1 MTGYRGLQNPFL
13 QAAVAF
19 VPLCSPSGDETA
31 LPWSCDAFGSYQRGS
46 YETEDRHY
54 VQELQSCHTDVLYY
68 LKDPYYRF
76 NDMMYRWISL
86 DNWTYSRSFQTPF
99 DIRKWQKV
107 NLVFEGLD
115 TVSEILMNNITLG
128 RTDNMFI
135 RYSFDITSVIKEVNF
150 VEVRFLSAISYAAEQ
165 SRYHKAY
172 SIPPACPPPV
182 QKGEC
187 HANFIRKE
195 QCSFSWDWGPSFPTQ
210 GIWKDV
216 RIEAYNHYNLIYFSV
231 SSFFVNSAQLWSLE
245 IESIFDVVSSKPVAG
260 LVTVSIPE
268 LQTQQTFSVKLQP
281 GEGSIVLLVNINKSS
296 IVEAWWPNGH
306 GKQTGY
312 DMISTFILEPGY
324 QIEKFSKAYFR
335 TVELVQEPIPG
346 SPGLSFYFRIN
357 GRPIFFK
364 GSNWIP
370 ADSFQDR
377 VTSDTLWLLL
387 KSATDA
393 NMNALRVWGGG
404 VYEQDE
410 FYDICDE
417 LGIMIW
423 QDFMFACALYPAD
436 GNYLESVRAEVSHQV
451 RRLKSHPSII
461 LWSGNNENEAAIASN
476 WFSIPYADR
485 EVYIKDYVTLYVK
498 NIREIVLTEDKSRPF
513 VASSPTNGL
522 ESVKEGWLSQ
532 NPYDTHYGDT
542 HFYDYSSDCWKWTVY
557 PKTRFASEYGFQSW
571 PSFSTIEKVSS
582 TEDWS
587 YTSNFSLHRQH
598 HENGNDQ
605 MLQQIGLN
613 FKLPR
618 STDPI
623 KKFKDTI
630 YLTQKLA
637 QLGESVA
644 ACSTLVGPFP
654 QLGPLMKLSGDAREC
669 WPSIIHHCSKCC
681 TVTPCFRVMQAQ
693 CIKTETEFYRFSQS
707 EIIKGEG
714 HTMGALYWQ
723 LNDIW
728 QAPSWASLEYG
739 GKWKLLHYFAQNFFA
754 PLLPVA
760 YEDKGLLN
768 IYGVSDF
775 HVDHPVTLRIIVHS
789 WSSLEPVCTLAED
802 NVTVKAQSAVPIYK
816 ESISDLLE
824 RCRNCTRKSCVITF
838 CLVGEGGLQSPVNHH
853 FLSSLKDAVGLEK
866 PQLNAFISQQDDLYI
881 FVLKTTA
888 IAPFVYLDVGSIK
901 GRFSDNGFLMTE
913 KKKVVVFYPWEPT
926 SVEEL
931 EKSLTLT
938 SLVDVD

>member
-1 MTGYRGLQNPFL
+1 SLRGSWQLSNDNGSVVLRGEVPGCVHTALQRRGLIQ
-13 QAAVAF
+13 
-19 VPLCSPSGDETA
+19 
-31 LPWSCDAFGSYQRGS
+31 
-46 YETEDRHY
+46 
-54 VQELQSCHTDVLYY
+54 
-68 LKDPYYRF
+68 DPYYRF
-76 NDMMYRWISL
+76 NDVMYRWISL
-86 DNWTYSRSFQTPF
+86 DNWTYSRTFRTPL

-107 NLVFEGLD
+107 NIVFEGVD
-115 TVSEILMNNITLG
+115 TVAQILLNNITLG
-128 RTDNMFI
+128 RTDNMFN

-150 VEVRFLSAISYAAEQ
+150 IEVRFLSAVSYAAEQ
-165 SRYHKAY
+165 SRCHKAY

-216 RIEAYNHYNLIYFSV
+216 KIEAYNHYHLIYFSLT
-231 SSFFVNSAQLWSLE
+231 SFFVKSAQQWSLE
-245 IESIFDVVSSKPVAG
+245 IESVFDVVSSKPVAG
-260 LVTVSIPE
+260 LVTVDIPK
-268 LQTQQTFSVKLQP
+268 LQTQQAFSVKLLP

-296 IVEAWWPNGH
+296 TVEAWWPNGH

-312 DMISTFILEPGY
+312 NMTTTFIMEEGY

-357 GRPIFFK
+357 GRPIFMK

-377 VTSDTLWLLL
+377 VTYDTLWLLL
-387 KSATDA
+387 KSAADA

-404 VYEQDE
+404 VYERDE

-417 LGIMIW
+417 MGIMIW
-423 QDFMFACALYPAD
+423 QDFMFACALYPTD
-436 GNYLESVRAEVSHQV
+436 QNYLESVRAEVSHQV
-451 RRLKSHPSII
+451 KRLKSHPSVI

-485 EVYIKDYVTLYVK
+485 EVYIKDYVMLYVK
-498 NIREIVLTEDKSRPF
+498 NIQEIVLTEDRTRPF
-513 VASSPTNGL
+513 IASSPTNGL
-522 ESVKEGWLSQ
+522 ESVKEGWVSQ

-542 HFYDYSSDCWKWTVY
+542 HFYDYSSDCWNWTVY

-571 PSFSTIEKVSS
+571 PSFSTVEKVSS
-582 TEDWS
+582 AEDWS

-598 HENGNDQ
+598 HENGNEQ
-605 MLQQIGLN
+605 MLQQIGHH
-613 FKLPR
+613 FKLPQ

-623 KKFKDTI
+623 KKFKDMI
-630 YLTQKLA
+630 YLTQ
-637 QLGESVA
+637 
-644 ACSTLVGPFP
+644 
-654 QLGPLMKLSGDAREC
+654 
-669 WPSIIHHCSKCC
+669 
-681 TVTPCFRVMQAQ
+681 VMQAQ
-693 CIKTETEFYRFSQS
+693 CIKAETEFYRFSQS

-760 YEDKGLLN
+760 YEDNGVLY
-768 IYGVSDF
+768 IYGVSDL
-775 HVDHPVTLRIIVHS
+775 HEDHKLTLRVTVHS
-789 WSSLEPVCTLAED
+789 WSSLEPTCTLAKYG
-802 NVTVKAQSAVPIYK
+802 VTVKAQSAVPIYK
-816 ESISDLLE
+816 EFINDLLE
-824 RCRNCTRKSCVITF
+824 RCRNCTRRSCVVTF
-838 CLVGEGGLQSPVNHH
+838 CLVGEDGLQSPVNHH

-866 PQLNAFISQQDDLYI
+866 TQLKASVSQQDDIYV
-881 FVLKTTA
+881 FVLQTTA
-888 IAPFVYLDVGSIK
+888 VAPFVSLDVGSIK

-913 KKKVVVFYPWEPT
+913 KKKVVLFYPWEST
-926 SVEEL
+926 SAEEL

-938 SLVDVD
+938 SLVDVV

>member
-1 MTGYRGLQNPFL
+1 SLRGSWRLRSGDGSGSLRAEVPGCVHTALLGRGLIQ
-13 QAAVAF
+13 
-19 VPLCSPSGDETA
+19 
-31 LPWSCDAFGSYQRGS
+31 
-46 YETEDRHY
+46 
-54 VQELQSCHTDVLYY
+54 
-68 LKDPYYRF
+68 DPYYRF
-76 NDMMYRWISL
+76 NDVMYRWISL
-86 DNWTYSRSFQTPF
+86 DNWTYSRTFKTPF

-107 NLVFEGLD
+107 NLVFEGVD
-115 TVSEILMNNITLG
+115 TVAQILLNNVTLG
-128 RTDNMFI
+128 RTDNMFN
-135 RYSFDITSVIKEVNF
+135 RYSFDITSVIQEVNF

-165 SRYHKAY
+165 SRCHKAH

-187 HANFIRKE
+187 HVNFIRKE

-216 RIEAYNHYNLIYFSV
+216 RIEAYNHYHLIYFSLTP
-231 SSFFVNSAQLWSLE
+231 FFVKSAQQWCLE
-245 IESIFDVVSSKPVAG
+245 VESIFDVVSSKPVAG
-260 LVTVSIPE
+260 LVTVNIPK

-281 GEGSIVLLVNINKSS
+281 GEGSIVLLVNISKVRSS
-296 IVEAWWPNGH
+296 AVETWWPNGH

-312 DMISTFILEPGY
+312 NMTTTFVMEAGS
-324 QIEKFSKAYFR
+324 QIEKFSKVYFR

-357 GRPIFFK
+357 GRPIFIK

-377 VTSDTLWLLL
+377 VTYDTLRLLL
-387 KSATDA
+387 KSAADA

-417 LGIMIW
+417 IGIMIW
-423 QDFMFACALYPAD
+423 QDFMFACALYPTD
-436 GNYLESVRAEVSHQV
+436 QSYLESVRAEVSHQV

-476 WFSIPYADR
+476 WFSIPSADIG
-485 EVYIKDYVTLYVK
+485 VYIKDYVTLYVK
-498 NIREIVLTEDKSRPF
+498 NIREVVLNEDKSRPF

-522 ESVKEGWLSQ
+522 ESVKEGWLSRD
-532 NPYDTHYGDT
+532 PYDTHYGDT
-542 HFYDYSSDCWKWTVY
+542 HFYDYNSDCWNWTVY

-582 TEDWS
+582 PEDWS

-598 HENGNDQ
+598 HEGGNIQ
-605 MLQQIGLN
+605 MLQEIGRH
-613 FKLPR
+613 FKLPQ
-618 STDPI
+618 SPDPV
-623 KKFKDTI
+623 KQFKDMI
-630 YLTQKLA
+630 YLTQ
-637 QLGESVA
+637 
-644 ACSTLVGPFP
+644 
-654 QLGPLMKLSGDAREC
+654 
-669 WPSIIHHCSKCC
+669 
-681 TVTPCFRVMQAQ
+681 VMQAQ

-707 EIIKGEG
+707 EIINGEG

-760 YEDKGLLN
+760 YEDKGTLH
-768 IYGVSDF
+768 IYGVSDL
-775 HVDHPVTLRIIVHS
+775 HVDHKLTLRVMVHA
-789 WSSLEPVCTLAED
+789 WSSLEPVCTLATEG
-802 NVTVKAQSAVPIYK
+802 VTVKAQSAVPIYK

-838 CLVGEGGLQSPVNHH
+838 YLVGEDGLRSPTNHY

-866 PQLNAFISQQDDLYI
+866 TQLSASVSQQDDVYI
-881 FVLKTTA
+881 FVLQTTA
-888 IAPFVYLDVGSIK
+888 IAPFVSLDVGSIK

-913 KKKVVVFYPWEPT
+913 KKKMVVFYPWEPT
-926 SVEEL
+926 TVEEL
-931 EKSLTLT
+931 ESSLILT
-938 SLVDVD
+938 SLLDVV

>member
-1 MTGYRGLQNPFL
+1 MAVRRRRRGAAAPPEPPARSGRRPCRLSGRRAGAAMGRAALLPLLLVATAGRAGVSAAGGPEVHSLRGSWRLGNGNGSVVLRGEVPGCVHTALHRRGLIQ
-13 QAAVAF
+13 
-19 VPLCSPSGDETA
+19 
-31 LPWSCDAFGSYQRGS
+31 
-46 YETEDRHY
+46 
-54 VQELQSCHTDVLYY
+54 
-68 LKDPYYRF
+68 DPYYRF
-76 NDMMYRWISL
+76 NDVMYRWISL
-86 DNWTYSRSFQTPF
+86 DNWTYSRTFKTPF

-107 NLVFEGLD
+107 NLVFEGVD
-115 TVSEILMNNITLG
+115 TVAQILINNITLG
-128 RTDNMFI
+128 RTDNMFN

-150 VEVRFLSAISYAAEQ
+150 VEVRFLSAVSYAAEQ
-165 SRYHKAY
+165 SRCHKAY

-216 RIEAYNHYNLIYFSV
+216 RIEAYNHYHLIYFSLTP
-231 SSFFVNSAQLWSLE
+231 FF
-245 IESIFDVVSSKPVAG
+245 G
-260 LVTVSIPE
+260 LVTVNIPK

-296 IVEAWWPNGH
+296 AVEAWWPNGH

-312 DMISTFILEPGY
+312 NMTTTFIMEAGY

-346 SPGLSFYFRIN
+346 SPGLSFYFKIN
-357 GRPIFFK
+357 GRPIFIK

-377 VTSDTLWLLL
+377 VTYDTLWLLL
-387 KSATDA
+387 KSAADA

-410 FYDICDE
+410 FYNICDE
-417 LGIMIW
+417 IGIMIW
-423 QDFMFACALYPAD
+423 QDFMFACALYPTD
-436 GNYLESVRAEVSHQV
+436 QNYLESVRAEVSHQV

-485 EVYIKDYVTLYVK
+485 EVYIKDYVLLYVK

-513 VASSPTNGL
+513 IASSPTNGL

-542 HFYDYSSDCWKWTVY
+542 HFYDYSNDCWNWTVY

-605 MLQQIGLN
+605 MLQQIGHH
-613 FKLPR
+613 FKLPQ

-630 YLTQKLA
+630 YLTQ
-637 QLGESVA
+637 
-644 ACSTLVGPFP
+644 
-654 QLGPLMKLSGDAREC
+654 
-669 WPSIIHHCSKCC
+669 
-681 TVTPCFRVMQAQ
+681 VMQAQ

-760 YEDKGLLN
+760 YEDKGVLYV
-768 IYGVSDF
+768 YGVSDL
-775 HVDHPVTLRIIVHS
+775 HADRKLTLRVIVHA
-789 WSSLEPVCTLAED
+789 WSSLEPVCTLAKD
-802 NVTVKAQSAVPIYK
+802 GVTVKAQSAVLIYK
-816 ESISDLLE
+816 ESINNLLE

-838 CLVGEGGLQSPVNHH
+838 CLVGEGGLQSPTNHH

-866 PQLNAFISQQDDLYI
+866 THLSASVSQRDDVYI
-881 FVLKTTA
+881 FVLQTTA
-888 IAPFVYLDVGSIK
+888 IAPFVSLDVGRIK

-931 EKSLTLT
+931 EESLTLT
-938 SLVDVD
+938 SLVDVV

>member
-1 MTGYRGLQNPFL
+1 ICNYFKL
-13 QAAVAF
+13 
-19 VPLCSPSGDETA
+19 
-31 LPWSCDAFGSYQRGS
+31 
-46 YETEDRHY
+46 
-54 VQELQSCHTDVLYY
+54 
-68 LKDPYYRF
+68 F
-76 NDMMYRWISL
+76 NDVTYRWISL
-86 DNWTYSRSFQTPF
+86 DNWTYSRTFKTPF
-99 DIRKWQKV
+99 DVRKWQKV
-107 NLVFEGLD
+107 NLVFEGVD
-115 TVSEILMNNITLG
+115 TVAQILINNITLG
-128 RTDNMFI
+128 RTDNMFN
-135 RYSFDITSVIKEVNF
+135 RYVSTVFCSEGASVFSSKPFCAEHFQCIQIHIKIGP
-150 VEVRFLSAISYAAEQ
+150 R
-165 SRYHKAY
+165 
-172 SIPPACPPPV
+172 V
-182 QKGEC
+182 Q
-187 HANFIRKE
+187 KE

-216 RIEAYNHYNLIYFSV
+216 RIEAYNDYHLIYFSLT
-231 SSFFVNSAQLWSLE
+231 SFFEKSAQQWSLE
-245 IESIFDVVSSKPVAG
+245 IESIFDVVSSKPIAG
-260 LVTVSIPE
+260 LVTVNIPK
-268 LQTQQTFSVKLQP
+268 LQTRQTFSVKLQP

-296 IVEAWWPNGH
+296 TVEAWWPNGH

-312 DMISTFILEPGY
+312 NMTTTFIMEAGY
-324 QIEKFSKAYFR
+324 QIEKSSKAYFR

-357 GRPIFFK
+357 GRPIFIK

-377 VTSDTLWLLL
+377 VTYDTLWLLL
-387 KSATDA
+387 KSAADA

-417 LGIMIW
+417 IGIMIW
-423 QDFMFACALYPAD
+423 QDFMFACALYPTD
-436 GNYLESVRAEVSHQV
+436 QYYLESIRAEVSHQV

-485 EVYIKDYVTLYVK
+485 EVYIKDYVMLYVK

-513 VASSPTNGL
+513 IASSPTNGL
-522 ESVKEGWLSQ
+522 ESVKEGWVSQ

-542 HFYDYSSDCWKWTVY
+542 HFYDYSSDCWNWTVY

-571 PSFSTIEKVSS
+571 PSFSTIEKISS

-605 MLQQIGLN
+605 MLQQIGYH
-613 FKLPR
+613 FKLPQ

-623 KKFKDTI
+623 KKLKDTI
-630 YLTQKLA
+630 YLTQ
-637 QLGESVA
+637 
-644 ACSTLVGPFP
+644 
-654 QLGPLMKLSGDAREC
+654 
-669 WPSIIHHCSKCC
+669 
-681 TVTPCFRVMQAQ
+681 VMQAQ

-728 QAPSWASLEYG
+728 QAPSWASL
-739 GKWKLLHYFAQNFFA
+739 
-754 PLLPVA
+754 
-760 YEDKGLLN
+760 
-768 IYGVSDF
+768 
-775 HVDHPVTLRIIVHS
+775 
-789 WSSLEPVCTLAED
+789 
-802 NVTVKAQSAVPIYK
+802 
-816 ESISDLLE
+816 
-824 RCRNCTRKSCVITF
+824 
-838 CLVGEGGLQSPVNHH
+838 GGLQSPTNHH

-866 PQLNAFISQQDDLYI
+866 SHISASVSQQDDIYI
-881 FVLKTTA
+881 FVLHTTA
-888 IAPFVYLDVGSIK
+888 IAPFVSLDVGSIK

-913 KKKVVVFYPWEPT
+913 QKKVVVFYPWEPT
-926 SVEEL
+926 CVEEL

-938 SLVDVD
+938 SLVDVV

>member
-1 MTGYRGLQNPFL
+1 MAVRRPRRGAVAPPGPHAPSSRRPGHLSGWRAGAVVGRAAPLLLLLLAAAGWAGASAAGGPEVHSLRGSWRLGNGNGSVVLRGEVPGCVHTALHRRGLIQ
-13 QAAVAF
+13 
-19 VPLCSPSGDETA
+19 
-31 LPWSCDAFGSYQRGS
+31 
-46 YETEDRHY
+46 
-54 VQELQSCHTDVLYY
+54 
-68 LKDPYYRF
+68 DPYYRF
-76 NDMMYRWISL
+76 NDVMYRWISL
-86 DNWTYSRSFQTPF
+86 DNWTYSRTFKTPF

-107 NLVFEGLD
+107 NLVFEGVD
-115 TVSEILMNNITLG
+115 TVAQILINNITLG
-128 RTDNMFI
+128 RTDNMFN

-165 SRYHKAY
+165 SRCHKAY

-216 RIEAYNHYNLIYFSV
+216 RIEAYNHYHLIYFSLT
-231 SSFFVNSAQLWSLE
+231 SFFVKSAQQWSLE
-245 IESIFDVVSSKPVAG
+245 IESVFDVVSSKPITG
-260 LVTVSIPE
+260 LVIVNIPR

-296 IVEAWWPNGH
+296 TVEAWWPNGY

-312 DMISTFILEPGY
+312 NMTTTFIMEAGY

-357 GRPIFFK
+357 GRPIFIK

-377 VTSDTLWLLL
+377 VTYDILCLLL
-387 KSATDA
+387 KSAADA

-423 QDFMFACALYPAD
+423 QDFMFACALYPTD
-436 GNYLESVRAEVSHQV
+436 QNYLESVRAEVSHQV

-485 EVYIKDYVTLYVK
+485 EVYMKDYVMLYVK

-513 VASSPTNGL
+513 IASSPTNGL

-542 HFYDYSSDCWKWTVY
+542 HFYDYSNDCWNWTVY

-598 HENGNDQ
+598 HENGNDE
-605 MLQQIGLN
+605 MLQQIGHH
-613 FKLPR
+613 FKLPQ

-623 KKFKDTI
+623 KKFKDMI
-630 YLTQKLA
+630 YLTQEMSGHTEGFCIEALKSPVSFGTSLSLVYWREA
-637 QLGESVA
+637 SIFIIEGLEYFLGNFPETG
-644 ACSTLVGPFP
+644 STGRKSGCMCYLGPCP
-654 QLGPLMKLSGDAREC
+654 QLGPLMKLAGDAGMC
-669 WPSIIHHCSKCC
+669 WPSL
-681 TVTPCFRVMQAQ
+681 VMQAQ

-707 EIIKGEG
+707 EIINGEG

-760 YEDKGLLN
+760 YEDKGVLY
-768 IYGVSDF
+768 IYSVSDL
-775 HVDHPVTLRIIVHS
+775 HVDHKLTLRHSLGRKWQPPPLKEPGENKKPCRSRTTTDPDCLKWTSSHCACLEFFGASMHPCQRWCDCESTKCCPYLQGVH
-789 WSSLEPVCTLAED
+789 
-802 NVTVKAQSAVPIYK
+802 K
-816 ESISDLLE
+816 
-824 RCRNCTRKSCVITF
+824 
-838 CLVGEGGLQSPVNHH
+838 
-853 FLSSLKDAVGLEK
+853 
-866 PQLNAFISQQDDLYI
+866 
-881 FVLKTTA
+881 
-888 IAPFVYLDVGSIK
+888 
-901 GRFSDNGFLMTE
+901 
-913 KKKVVVFYPWEPT
+913 
-926 SVEEL
+926 
-931 EKSLTLT
+931 
-938 SLVDVD
+938 

>member
-1 MTGYRGLQNPFL
+1 MRLRRGRAAARSSRPPRRAG
-13 QAAVAF
+13 AAVGRAAMLLLVAAAGRAGVSAAGGPEVHSLRGSWRLGNGNGSVVLRGE
-19 VPLCSPSGDETA
+19 VPGCVHTA
-31 LPWSCDAFGSYQRGS
+31 LHRQGL
-46 YETEDRHY
+46 
-54 VQELQSCHTDVLYY
+54 VQ
-68 LKDPYYRF
+68 DPYYRF
-76 NDMMYRWISL
+76 NDVMYRWVSL
-86 DNWTYSRSFQTPF
+86 DNWTYSRTFKTPF
-99 DIRKWQKV
+99 GVRKWQKV
-107 NLVFEGLD
+107 NLVFEGVD
-115 TVSEILMNNITLG
+115 TVAQILINNITLG
-128 RTDNMFI
+128 RTDNMFN
-135 RYSFDITSVIKEVNF
+135 RYSFDITSMIKEVNF
-150 VEVRFLSAISYAAEQ
+150 VEVRFLSAVSYAAEQ
-165 SRYHKAY
+165 SRCHKAY

-216 RIEAYNHYNLIYFSV
+216 RIEAYNHYHLIYFSLT
-231 SSFFVNSAQLWSLE
+231 SFFEKSAQQWSLE
-245 IESIFDVVSSKPVAG
+245 IESIFDVVSSKPIAG
-260 LVTVSIPE
+260 IVTVNIPK
-268 LQTQQTFSVKLQP
+268 LQTQQTFSVNLRP

-296 IVEAWWPNGH
+296 TVEAWWPNGH

-312 DMISTFILEPGY
+312 NMTTTFIMEGGY

-357 GRPIFFK
+357 GRPIFLK

-387 KSATDA
+387 KSVADA

-417 LGIMIW
+417 IGIMIW
-423 QDFMFACALYPAD
+423 QDFMFACALYPTD
-436 GNYLESVRAEVSHQV
+436 QNYLESVRAEVSHQV

-461 LWSGNNENEAAIASN
+461 LWSGNNENEAAIANN

-485 EVYIKDYVTLYVK
+485 EVYIKDYVMLYVK
-498 NIREIVLTEDKSRPF
+498 NIQEIVLTEDKSRPF
-513 VASSPTNGL
+513 IASSPTNGL

-542 HFYDYSSDCWKWTVY
+542 HFYDYSSDCWNWTVY

-598 HENGNDQ
+598 HENGNNQ
-605 MLQQIGLN
+605 MLQQIAYH
-613 FKLPR
+613 FKLPQ

-623 KKFKDTI
+623 KKFKDMI
-630 YLTQKLA
+630 YLTQ
-637 QLGESVA
+637 
-644 ACSTLVGPFP
+644 
-654 QLGPLMKLSGDAREC
+654 
-669 WPSIIHHCSKCC
+669 
-681 TVTPCFRVMQAQ
+681 VMQAQ
-693 CIKTETEFYRFSQS
+693 CIKTETEFYRCSQS

-760 YEDKGLLN
+760 YEDKGVLY
-768 IYGVSDF
+768 IYGVSDL
-775 HVDHPVTLRIIVHS
+775 HVDHKLTLKVVVYT
-789 WSSLEPVCTLAED
+789 WSSLESACTLVKD
-802 NVTVKAQSAVPIYK
+802 DVTVKAQSAVPIYK
-816 ESISDLLE
+816 KPVNDFLE
-824 RCRNCTRKSCVITF
+824 RCGNCTRKSCVITF
-838 CLVGEGGLQSPVNHH
+838 CLVGEGGLQSPTNHH

-866 PQLNAFISQQDDLYI
+866 TQLTASVSQRDDVYV
-881 FVLKTTA
+881 FVLQTTA
-888 IAPFVYLDVGSIK
+888 IAPFVSLDVGSIK

-938 SLVDVD
+938 SLVDVV

>member
-1 MTGYRGLQNPFL
+1 MGGAAIFSLLLLAVAAAWGGPEVRSLRGSWRLGNGNGSLRLPAEVPGCAHTALHRRGL
-13 QAAVAF
+13 
-19 VPLCSPSGDETA
+19 
-31 LPWSCDAFGSYQRGS
+31 
-46 YETEDRHY
+46 
-54 VQELQSCHTDVLYY
+54 VQ
-68 LKDPYYRF
+68 DPYYRF
-76 NDMMYRWISL
+76 NDVMYRWISL
-86 DNWTYSRSFQTPF
+86 DNWTYSRTFKTPF
-99 DIRKWQKV
+99 DTRKWQRI
-107 NLVFEGLD
+107 NLVFEGVD
-115 TVSEILMNNITLG
+115 TVAHILINNVTLG
-128 RTDNMFI
+128 TTDNMFN

-165 SRYHKAY
+165 SRCHTAY

-195 QCSFSWDWGPSFPTQ
+195 QCSFGWDWGPSFPTQ

-216 RIEAYNHYNLIYFSV
+216 RIEAYNYYHLIYFSLTP
-231 SSFFVNSAQLWSLE
+231 FFVKSTQQWSLE
-245 IESIFDVVSSKPVAG
+245 IESIFDVVSSKPIAG
-260 LVTVSIPE
+260 LVTVNIPK
-268 LQTQQTFSVKLQP
+268 LQTQQTYNVKLQP

-296 IVEAWWPNGH
+296 TVEAWWPNGH

-312 DMISTFILEPGY
+312 NVTTTFIMEAGY
-324 QIEKFSKAYFR
+324 KIEKFSKAYFR

-357 GRPIFFK
+357 GRPIFIK

-377 VTSDTLWLLL
+377 VTYDKLWLLL
-387 KSATDA
+387 KSAADA

-404 VYEQDE
+404 VYEQDD

-423 QDFMFACALYPAD
+423 QDFMFACALYPTD
-436 GNYLESVRAEVSHQV
+436 QNYLESVRAEVSHQV

-461 LWSGNNENEAAIASN
+461 LWSGNNENEAAIASD
-476 WFSIPYADR
+476 WFSIPHADR
-485 EVYIKDYVTLYVK
+485 EVYVKDYVLLYVK
-498 NIREIVLTEDKSRPF
+498 NIREIVLAEDKSRPF
-513 VASSPTNGL
+513 VASSPTNGV
-522 ESVKEGWLSQ
+522 ESVKEGWISQ

-542 HFYDYSSDCWKWTVY
+542 HFYDYSSDCWNWTVY

-571 PSFSTIEKVSS
+571 PSFSTLEKVSS

-598 HENGNDQ
+598 HENGNDE
-605 MLQQIGLN
+605 MLQQIGYH
-613 FKLPR
+613 FKLPQT
-618 STDPI
+618 TDPI

-630 YLTQKLA
+630 YLTQ
-637 QLGESVA
+637 
-644 ACSTLVGPFP
+644 
-654 QLGPLMKLSGDAREC
+654 
-669 WPSIIHHCSKCC
+669 
-681 TVTPCFRVMQAQ
+681 VMQAQ
-693 CIKTETEFYRFSQS
+693 CTKTETEFYRSSQS
-707 EIIKGEG
+707 EIINGEG

-739 GKWKLLHYFAQNFFA
+739 GKWKLLHYFAQHFFA

-760 YEDKGLLN
+760 YEDKGVLC
-768 IYGVSDF
+768 IYGVSDL
-775 HVDHPVTLRIIVHS
+775 HTDHELTLKVTVHS
-789 WSSLEPVCTLAED
+789 WSSLEPVCTLAKD
-802 NVTVKAQSAVPIYK
+802 GVTVRAQSAVPIYK
-816 ESISDLLE
+816 ESINDLLE
-824 RCRNCTRKSCVITF
+824 RCRNCTRKSCVVTF
-838 CLVGEGGLQSPVNHH
+838 YLVGEGGLRSPTNHH

-866 PQLNAFISQQDDLYI
+866 AQLSAAVSQKDDVYVFDLQ
-881 FVLKTTA
+881 TTA
-888 IAPFVYLDVGSIK
+888 VAPFVTLDVGSIK
-901 GRFSDNGFLMTE
+901 GRFSDNGFLMIE

-926 SVEEL
+926 SADEL

-938 SLVDVD
+938 SLMDVA

>member
-1 MTGYRGLQNPFL
+1 MGSAALLLAVLLLPLAMAAGGPEVRSLRGSWRLRSGNGSVSLRAEVPGCVHTALLRRGLIQ
-13 QAAVAF
+13 
-19 VPLCSPSGDETA
+19 
-31 LPWSCDAFGSYQRGS
+31 
-46 YETEDRHY
+46 
-54 VQELQSCHTDVLYY
+54 
-68 LKDPYYRF
+68 DPYYRF
-76 NDMMYRWISL
+76 NDVMYRWISL
-86 DNWTYSRSFQTPF
+86 DNWTYSRTFKTPF
-99 DIRKWQKV
+99 DVRKWQKV
-107 NLVFEGLD
+107 NLVFEGVD
-115 TVSEILMNNITLG
+115 TVAQILLNNVTLG
-128 RTDNMFI
+128 TTDNMFN
-135 RYSFDITSVIKEVNF
+135 RYSFDITSVIQEVNF
-150 VEVRFLSAISYAAEQ
+150 VEVRFLSAILYAAEQ
-165 SRYHKAY
+165 SRCHKAH

-187 HANFIRKE
+187 HVNFIRKE

-216 RIEAYNHYNLIYFSV
+216 RIEAYNYYHLIYFSV
-231 SSFFVNSAQLWSLE
+231 TPFFVKSAQQWCLE
-245 IESIFDVVSSKPVAG
+245 VESIFDVVSFKPIAG
-260 LVTVSIPE
+260 LVTVNIPK

-281 GEGSIVLLVNINKSS
+281 GEGSIVLPVNINKSAA
-296 IVEAWWPNGH
+296 VEAWWPNGH

-312 DMISTFILEPGY
+312 NMTTTFMMEAGC
-324 QIEKFSKAYFR
+324 QIEKFSKVYFR

-357 GRPIFFK
+357 GRPIFIK

-377 VTSDTLWLLL
+377 VTYDTLRLLL
-387 KSATDA
+387 KSAADA

-417 LGIMIW
+417 IGIMIW
-423 QDFMFACALYPAD
+423 QDFMFACALYPTNQ
-436 GNYLESVRAEVSHQV
+436 NYLESVRAEVSHQV

-476 WFSIPYADR
+476 WFSIPYPDIG
-485 EVYIKDYVTLYVK
+485 VYIKDYVTLYVN
-498 NIREIVLTEDKSRPF
+498 NIREIVLSEDKSRPF

-522 ESVKEGWLSQ
+522 ESVKEGWLSRD
-532 NPYDTHYGDT
+532 PYDTHYGDT
-542 HFYDYSSDCWKWTVY
+542 HFYDYNSDCWNWTVY

-582 TEDWS
+582 PEDWS

-598 HENGNDQ
+598 HDGGNIQ
-605 MLQQIGLN
+605 MLQEIRRH
-613 FKLPR
+613 FKLPQ
-618 STDPI
+618 SPDPV
-623 KKFKDTI
+623 KQLKDII
-630 YLTQKLA
+630 YLTQ
-637 QLGESVA
+637 
-644 ACSTLVGPFP
+644 
-654 QLGPLMKLSGDAREC
+654 
-669 WPSIIHHCSKCC
+669 
-681 TVTPCFRVMQAQ
+681 VMQAQ
-693 CIKTETEFYRFSQS
+693 CVKTETEFYRFSQS
-707 EIIKGEG
+707 EIINGEG

-760 YEDKGLLN
+760 YEDKGMLH
-768 IYGVSDF
+768 IYGVSDL
-775 HVDHPVTLRIIVHS
+775 HEDHKLTLRVVVHA
-789 WSSLEPVCTLAED
+789 WSSLEPVCTLAKEG
-802 NVTVKAQSAVPIYK
+802 VAVKAQSAVPIYK

-824 RCRNCTRKSCVITF
+824 RCRNCTRKSCIITF
-838 CLVGEGGLQSPVNHH
+838 CLVGEDGLRSPTNHY

-866 PQLNAFISQQDDLYI
+866 TQLSASISQQDDIYI
-881 FVLKTTA
+881 FVLQTTA
-888 IAPFVYLDVGSIK
+888 IAPFVTLDVGSIK

-913 KKKVVVFYPWEPT
+913 KKKMVVFYPWEPT

-931 EKSLTLT
+931 ESSLILT
-938 SLVDVD
+938 SLLDVV

>member
-1 MTGYRGLQNPFL
+1 MAVRRRRRGAAAPPEPPAHSGRRPCRLSGRRAGAAMGRAALLLLLLVATAARAGVSAAGGPEVHSLRGTWRLGNGNGSVVLRGEVPGCVHTALHRRGLIQ
-13 QAAVAF
+13 
-19 VPLCSPSGDETA
+19 
-31 LPWSCDAFGSYQRGS
+31 
-46 YETEDRHY
+46 
-54 VQELQSCHTDVLYY
+54 
-68 LKDPYYRF
+68 DPYYRF
-76 NDMMYRWISL
+76 NDVMYRWISL
-86 DNWTYSRSFQTPF
+86 DNWTYSRTFKTPF

-107 NLVFEGLD
+107 NLVFEGVD
-115 TVSEILMNNITLG
+115 TVAQILINNITLG
-128 RTDNMFI
+128 RTDNMFN

-150 VEVRFLSAISYAAEQ
+150 VEVRFLSAVSYAAEQ
-165 SRYHKAY
+165 SRCHKAY

-216 RIEAYNHYNLIYFSV
+216 RIEAYNHYHLIYFSLT
-231 SSFFVNSAQLWSLE
+231 SFFVKSAQQWSLE
-245 IESIFDVVSSKPVAG
+245 IESIFDVVSSKPIAG
-260 LVTVSIPE
+260 LVTVNIPK
-268 LQTQQTFSVKLQP
+268 LQMQQTFSVKLQP

-296 IVEAWWPNGH
+296 AVEAWWPNGH

-312 DMISTFILEPGY
+312 NMTTTFIMEAGY

-346 SPGLSFYFRIN
+346 SPGLSFYFKIN
-357 GRPIFFK
+357 GRPIFLK

-377 VTSDTLWLLL
+377 VTYDTLWLLL
-387 KSATDA
+387 KSAADA

-410 FYDICDE
+410 FYNICDE
-417 LGIMIW
+417 IGIM
-423 QDFMFACALYPAD
+423 
-436 GNYLESVRAEVSHQV
+436 V

-485 EVYIKDYVTLYVK
+485 EVYIKDYVLLYVK

-513 VASSPTNGL
+513 IASSPTNGL

-542 HFYDYSSDCWKWTVY
+542 HFYDYSNDCWNWTVY

-605 MLQQIGLN
+605 MLQQIGHH
-613 FKLPR
+613 FKLPQ

-630 YLTQKLA
+630 YLTQ
-637 QLGESVA
+637 
-644 ACSTLVGPFP
+644 
-654 QLGPLMKLSGDAREC
+654 
-669 WPSIIHHCSKCC
+669 
-681 TVTPCFRVMQAQ
+681 VMQAQ

-728 QAPSWASLEYG
+728 QAPSWASLEHG

-760 YEDKGLLN
+760 YEDKGVLY
-768 IYGVSDF
+768 IYGVSDL
-775 HVDHPVTLRIIVHS
+775 HADRKLTLRVVVHA
-789 WSSLEPVCTLAED
+789 WSSLEPVCTLAKD
-802 NVTVKAQSAVPIYK
+802 GVTVKAQSAVLIYK
-816 ESISDLLE
+816 ESINNLLE

-838 CLVGEGGLQSPVNHH
+838 CLVGEGGLQSPMNHH

-866 PQLNAFISQQDDLYI
+866 THLSASVSQRDDVYI
-881 FVLKTTA
+881 FVLQTTA
-888 IAPFVYLDVGSIK
+888 IAPFVSLDVGRIK

-931 EKSLTLT
+931 EESLTLT
-938 SLVDVD
+938 SLVDVV

>member
-1 MTGYRGLQNPFL
+1 ICNYFKL
-13 QAAVAF
+13 
-19 VPLCSPSGDETA
+19 
-31 LPWSCDAFGSYQRGS
+31 
-46 YETEDRHY
+46 
-54 VQELQSCHTDVLYY
+54 
-68 LKDPYYRF
+68 F
-76 NDMMYRWISL
+76 NDVTYRWISL
-86 DNWTYSRSFQTPF
+86 DNWTYSRTFKTPF
-99 DIRKWQKV
+99 DVRKWQKV
-107 NLVFEGLD
+107 NLVFEGVD
-115 TVSEILMNNITLG
+115 TVAQILINNITLG
-128 RTDNMFI
+128 RTDNMFN
-135 RYSFDITSVIKEVNF
+135 RYVSTVFCSEGASVFSSKPFCAEHFQCIQIHIKIGP
-150 VEVRFLSAISYAAEQ
+150 R
-165 SRYHKAY
+165 
-172 SIPPACPPPV
+172 V
-182 QKGEC
+182 Q
-187 HANFIRKE
+187 KE

-216 RIEAYNHYNLIYFSV
+216 RIEAYNDYHLIYFSLT
-231 SSFFVNSAQLWSLE
+231 SFFEKSAQQWSLE
-245 IESIFDVVSSKPVAG
+245 IESIFDVVSSKPIAG
-260 LVTVSIPE
+260 LVTVNIPK
-268 LQTQQTFSVKLQP
+268 LQTRQTFSVKLQP

-296 IVEAWWPNGH
+296 TVEAWWPNGH

-312 DMISTFILEPGY
+312 NMTTTFIMEAGY
-324 QIEKFSKAYFR
+324 QIEKSSKAYFR

-357 GRPIFFK
+357 GRPIFIK

-377 VTSDTLWLLL
+377 VTYDTLWLLL
-387 KSATDA
+387 KSAADA

-417 LGIMIW
+417 IGIMIW
-423 QDFMFACALYPAD
+423 QDFMFACALYPTD
-436 GNYLESVRAEVSHQV
+436 QYYLESIRAEVSHQV

-485 EVYIKDYVTLYVK
+485 EVYIKDYVMLYVK

-513 VASSPTNGL
+513 IASSPTNGL
-522 ESVKEGWLSQ
+522 ESVKEGWVSQ

-542 HFYDYSSDCWKWTVY
+542 HFYDYSSDCWNWTVY

-571 PSFSTIEKVSS
+571 PSFSTIEKISS

-605 MLQQIGLN
+605 MLQQIGYH
-613 FKLPR
+613 FKLPQ

-623 KKFKDTI
+623 KKLKDTI
-630 YLTQKLA
+630 YLTQ
-637 QLGESVA
+637 
-644 ACSTLVGPFP
+644 
-654 QLGPLMKLSGDAREC
+654 
-669 WPSIIHHCSKCC
+669 
-681 TVTPCFRVMQAQ
+681 VMQAQ

-760 YEDKGLLN
+760 YEDKGVLY
-768 IYGVSDF
+768 IYGVSDL
-775 HVDHPVTLRIIVHS
+775 HADHKLTLRVVVHS
-789 WSSLEPVCTLAED
+789 WSSLEPVCTLAKEG
-802 NVTVKAQSAVPIYK
+802 VTVKAQSAVPIYK
-816 ESISDLLE
+816 ESIDDLLE

-838 CLVGEGGLQSPVNHH
+838 CLVGEGGLQSPTNHH

-866 PQLNAFISQQDDLYI
+866 SHISASVSQQDDIYI
-881 FVLKTTA
+881 FVLHTTA
-888 IAPFVYLDVGSIK
+888 IAPFVSLDVGSIK

-913 KKKVVVFYPWEPT
+913 QKKVVVFYPWEPT
-926 SVEEL
+926 CVEEL

-938 SLVDVD
+938 SLVDVV

>member
-1 MTGYRGLQNPFL
+1 GNGSVSLRAEVPGCVHTALLCRGLIQ
-13 QAAVAF
+13 
-19 VPLCSPSGDETA
+19 
-31 LPWSCDAFGSYQRGS
+31 
-46 YETEDRHY
+46 
-54 VQELQSCHTDVLYY
+54 
-68 LKDPYYRF
+68 DPYYRF
-76 NDMMYRWISL
+76 NDVMYRWISL
-86 DNWTYSRSFQTPF
+86 DNWTYSRTFKTPF
-99 DIRKWQKV
+99 DVRKWQKV
-107 NLVFEGLD
+107 NLVFEGVD
-115 TVSEILMNNITLG
+115 TVAQILLNNVTVG
-128 RTDNMFI
+128 RTDNMFN
-135 RYSFDITSVIKEVNF
+135 RYSFDITSVIQEVNF
-150 VEVRFLSAISYAAEQ
+150 VEVRFLSAVSYAAEQ
-165 SRYHKAY
+165 SRCHKAH

-187 HANFIRKE
+187 HVNFIRKE

-216 RIEAYNHYNLIYFSV
+216 RIEAYNHYHLIYFSLTP
-231 SSFFVNSAQLWSLE
+231 FFVKSAQQWCLE
-245 IESIFDVVSSKPVAG
+245 VESIFDVVSSKPVAG
-260 LVTVSIPE
+260 LVTVNIPK
-268 LQTQQTFSVKLQP
+268 LKTQQTFSVRLQP
-281 GEGSIVLLVNINKSS
+281 GEGSIVLHVNINKVRSS
-296 IVEAWWPNGH
+296 AVEAWWPNGH

-312 DMISTFILEPGY
+312 NMTTTFMMEEGC
-324 QIEKFSKAYFR
+324 QIEKFSKVYFR

-346 SPGLSFYFRIN
+346 SPGLSFYFRLN
-357 GRPIFFK
+357 GRPIFIK

-377 VTSDTLWLLL
+377 VTSDTLRLLL
-387 KSATDA
+387 KSAADA

-417 LGIMIW
+417 IGIMIW
-423 QDFMFACALYPAD
+423 QDFMFACALYPTD
-436 GNYLESVRAEVSHQV
+436 QNYLESVRAEVSHQV

-461 LWSGNNENEAAIASN
+461 LWSGNNENEAALASN
-476 WFSIPYADR
+476 WFSIPYADIG
-485 EVYIKDYVTLYVK
+485 VYIKDYVTLYVK

-522 ESVKEGWLSQ
+522 ESVKQGWLSQ

-542 HFYDYSSDCWKWTVY
+542 HFYDYKSDCWNWTVY

-582 TEDWS
+582 PEDWS

-598 HENGNDQ
+598 HEGGNIQ
-605 MLQQIGLN
+605 MLQEIGRH
-613 FKLPR
+613 FKLPQ
-618 STDPI
+618 SPDPV
-623 KKFKDTI
+623 KQFKDMI
-630 YLTQKLA
+630 YLTQ
-637 QLGESVA
+637 
-644 ACSTLVGPFP
+644 
-654 QLGPLMKLSGDAREC
+654 
-669 WPSIIHHCSKCC
+669 
-681 TVTPCFRVMQAQ
+681 VMQAQ

-707 EIIKGEG
+707 EIINGEG

-760 YEDKGLLN
+760 FEDKGVLH
-768 IYGVSDF
+768 IYGVSDL
-775 HVDHPVTLRIIVHS
+775 HVDHRLTLRVIVHT
-789 WSSLEPVCTLAED
+789 WSSLEPVCTLATEG
-802 NVTVKAQSAVPIYK
+802 VTVKAQSAVPIYK

-824 RCRNCTRKSCVITF
+824 RCRSCTRKSCVITF
-838 CLVGEGGLQSPVNHH
+838 CLVGEDGLQSPTNHY

-866 PQLNAFISQQDDLYI
+866 AHLSASVSQQDDIYV
-881 FVLKTTA
+881 FVLQTTA
-888 IAPFVYLDVGSIK
+888 IAPFVSLDVGSIK

-913 KKKVVVFYPWEPT
+913 KKKMVVFYPWEPT

-931 EKSLTLT
+931 ESSLILT
-938 SLVDVD
+938 SLLDVV

>member
-1 MTGYRGLQNPFL
+1 SLRGSWRLGNGNGSVVLRGEVPGCVHTALHRRGLIQ
-13 QAAVAF
+13 
-19 VPLCSPSGDETA
+19 
-31 LPWSCDAFGSYQRGS
+31 
-46 YETEDRHY
+46 
-54 VQELQSCHTDVLYY
+54 
-68 LKDPYYRF
+68 DPYYRF

-86 DNWTYSRSFQTPF
+86 DNWTYSRTFKTPF
-99 DIRKWQKV
+99 DVRKWQKV
-107 NLVFEGLD
+107 NLVFEGVD
-115 TVSEILMNNITLG
+115 TVAQILINNITLG
-128 RTDNMFI
+128 RTDNMFN

-165 SRYHKAY
+165 SRCHKAY
-172 SIPPACPPPV
+172 SIPPVCPPPV

-216 RIEAYNHYNLIYFSV
+216 RMEAYNHYHLIHFSLT
-231 SSFFVNSAQLWSLE
+231 SFFVKSAWQWSLE
-245 IESIFDVVSSKPVAG
+245 IESIFDVVSSKPIAG
-260 LVTVSIPE
+260 LVTVSIPK

-296 IVEAWWPNGH
+296 TVEAWWPNGH

-312 DMISTFILEPGY
+312 NMTTTFIMEAGY

-335 TVELVQEPIPG
+335 TVELVQESIPG

-357 GRPIFFK
+357 GRPIFIK

-377 VTSDTLWLLL
+377 VTYDILWLLL
-387 KSATDA
+387 KSAADA

-423 QDFMFACALYPAD
+423 QDFMFACALYPTD
-436 GNYLESVRAEVSHQV
+436 QNYLESVRAEVSHQV

-485 EVYIKDYVTLYVK
+485 EVYIKDYVMLYVK

-513 VASSPTNGL
+513 IASSPTNGL

-542 HFYDYSSDCWKWTVY
+542 HFYDYSNDCWNWTVY

-605 MLQQIGLN
+605 MLQQIGHH
-613 FKLPR
+613 FKLPQ

-623 KKFKDTI
+623 KKFKDMI
-630 YLTQKLA
+630 YLTQ
-637 QLGESVA
+637 
-644 ACSTLVGPFP
+644 
-654 QLGPLMKLSGDAREC
+654 
-669 WPSIIHHCSKCC
+669 
-681 TVTPCFRVMQAQ
+681 VMQAQ

-760 YEDKGLLN
+760 YEDKGVLY
-768 IYGVSDF
+768 IYGVSDL
-775 HVDHPVTLRIIVHS
+775 HVDHKLTLRVVVHA
-789 WSSLEPVCTLAED
+789 WSSLEPVCTLAKD
-802 NVTVKAQSAVPIYK
+802 SVTVKAQSAVPIYK
-816 ESISDLLE
+816 ESINDLLE

-838 CLVGEGGLQSPVNHH
+838 CLVGEGGLQSPMNHH

-866 PQLNAFISQQDDLYI
+866 TQLSASVSQQDDIYV
-881 FVLKTTA
+881 FVLQTTA
-888 IAPFVYLDVGSIK
+888 IAPFVSLDVGNIK

-931 EKSLTLT
+931 EKALTLT
-938 SLVDVD
+938 SLVDVV

>member
-1 MTGYRGLQNPFL
+1 MGRAALLLLLLVATAGRAGVSAAGGPEVHSLRGSWRLRNGNGSVVLRGEVPGCVHTALHRRGLIQ
-13 QAAVAF
+13 
-19 VPLCSPSGDETA
+19 
-31 LPWSCDAFGSYQRGS
+31 
-46 YETEDRHY
+46 
-54 VQELQSCHTDVLYY
+54 
-68 LKDPYYRF
+68 DPYYRF
-76 NDMMYRWISL
+76 NDVMYRWISL
-86 DNWTYSRSFQTPF
+86 DNWTYSRTFKTPF
-99 DIRKWQKV
+99 DIKKWQKV
-107 NLVFEGLD
+107 NLVFEGVD
-115 TVSEILMNNITLG
+115 TVAQILINNITLG
-128 RTDNMFI
+128 RTDNMFN
-135 RYSFDITSVIKEVNF
+135 RY
-150 VEVRFLSAISYAAEQ
+150 
-165 SRYHKAY
+165 
-172 SIPPACPPPV
+172 
-182 QKGEC
+182 
-187 HANFIRKE
+187 E

-216 RIEAYNHYNLIYFSV
+216 RIEAYNHYHLIYFSLT
-231 SSFFVNSAQLWSLE
+231 SFFVKSAQQWSLE
-245 IESIFDVVSSKPVAG
+245 IESIFDVVSSKPIAG
-260 LVTVSIPE
+260 LVTVNIPK
-268 LQTQQTFSVKLQP
+268 LQTQQTFGVKLQP

-296 IVEAWWPNGH
+296 AVEAWWPNGH

-312 DMISTFILEPGY
+312 NMTTTFIMEAGY
-324 QIEKFSKAYFR
+324 QIEKYSKAYFR

-346 SPGLSFYFRIN
+346 SPGLSFYFKIN
-357 GRPIFFK
+357 GRPIFIK

-377 VTSDTLWLLL
+377 VTYDTLWLLL
-387 KSATDA
+387 KSAADA

-410 FYDICDE
+410 FYNICDE
-417 LGIMIW
+417 IGIMIW
-423 QDFMFACALYPAD
+423 QDFMFACALYPTD
-436 GNYLESVRAEVSHQV
+436 QNYLESVRAEVSHQV

-485 EVYIKDYVTLYVK
+485 EVYIKDYVLLYVK
-498 NIREIVLTEDKSRPF
+498 NIREIVLAEDKSRPF
-513 VASSPTNGL
+513 IASSPTNGL
-522 ESVKEGWLSQ
+522 ESVKEGWVSQ

-542 HFYDYSSDCWKWTVY
+542 HFYDYNNDCWNWTVY

-605 MLQQIGLN
+605 MLQQIGHH
-613 FKLPR
+613 FKLPQ

-630 YLTQKLA
+630 YLTQ
-637 QLGESVA
+637 
-644 ACSTLVGPFP
+644 
-654 QLGPLMKLSGDAREC
+654 
-669 WPSIIHHCSKCC
+669 
-681 TVTPCFRVMQAQ
+681 VMQAQ

-760 YEDKGLLN
+760 YEDKGVLY
-768 IYGVSDF
+768 IYGVSDL
-775 HVDHPVTLRIIVHS
+775 HADRKLTLRVIVHA
-789 WSSLEPVCTLAED
+789 WSSLEPVCTLAKD
-802 NVTVKAQSAVPIYK
+802 GVTVKAQSAVLIYM
-816 ESISDLLE
+816 ESINNLLE

-838 CLVGEGGLQSPVNHH
+838 CLVGEGGLQSPTNHH

-866 PQLNAFISQQDDLYI
+866 THLSASVSQRDDVYV
-881 FVLKTTA
+881 FVLQTTA
-888 IAPFVYLDVGSIK
+888 IAPFVSLDVGHIK

-926 SVEEL
+926 SVEDL
-931 EKSLTLT
+931 EESLTLT
-938 SLVDVD
+938 SLVDVV

>member
-1 MTGYRGLQNPFL
+1 SLRGIWGLSNGNGSVVLRGEVPGCVHTALYRRGLIQ
-13 QAAVAF
+13 
-19 VPLCSPSGDETA
+19 
-31 LPWSCDAFGSYQRGS
+31 
-46 YETEDRHY
+46 
-54 VQELQSCHTDVLYY
+54 
-68 LKDPYYRF
+68 DPYYRF
-76 NDMMYRWISL
+76 NDVRYRWISL
-86 DNWTYSRSFQTPF
+86 DNWTYSRTFRTPF

-107 NLVFEGLD
+107 NLVFEGVD
-115 TVSEILMNNITLG
+115 TVAQILINNITLG
-128 RTDNMFI
+128 RTDNMFN
-135 RYSFDITSVIKEVNF
+135 RYSFDISSVLQEVNVVAVHF
-150 VEVRFLSAISYAAEQ
+150 SSAVSYAAEQ
-165 SRYHKAY
+165 SRCHSAY

-216 RIEAYNHYNLIYFSV
+216 RLEAYNHYNLLYFSWTP
-231 SSFFVNSAQLWSLE
+231 FFVKTAQQWSLE
-245 IESIFDVVSSKPVAG
+245 VESVFDVVTSKPIAG
-260 LVTVSIPE
+260 RATVSIPK

-296 IVEAWWPNGH
+296 TVEAWWPNGH

-312 DMISTFILEPGY
+312 NMTTTFVMEEGS
-324 QIEKFSKAYFR
+324 QIEKFSKVYFR

-357 GRPIFFK
+357 GQPIFFK

-377 VTSDTLWLLL
+377 VTYDTLWQLL
-387 KSATDA
+387 KSAADV

-417 LGIMIW
+417 MGIMIW

-436 GNYLESVRAEVSHQV
+436 QNYLESVRGEVSHQV

-476 WFSIPYADR
+476 WFSIPSADR
-485 EVYIKDYVTLYVK
+485 EIYIKDYVLLYVK
-498 NIREIVLTEDKSRPF
+498 NIREIVLAEDKSRPF
-513 VASSPTNGL
+513 ITSSPTNGL
-522 ESVKEGWLSQ
+522 ESAKEGWVSQ
-532 NPYDTHYGDT
+532 DPNDAHYGDT
-542 HFYDYSSDCWKWTVY
+542 HFYDYSSDCWNWTLY
-557 PKTRFASEYGFQSW
+557 PRTRFASEYGFQSW
-571 PSFSTIEKVSS
+571 PSFSTIQKVST

-605 MLQQIGLN
+605 MLQQIGYH
-613 FKLPR
+613 FRLPQ
-618 STDPI
+618 SADPI

-630 YLTQKLA
+630 YLTQ
-637 QLGESVA
+637 
-644 ACSTLVGPFP
+644 
-654 QLGPLMKLSGDAREC
+654 
-669 WPSIIHHCSKCC
+669 
-681 TVTPCFRVMQAQ
+681 VMQAQ
-693 CIKTETEFYRFSQS
+693 CVKTETEFYRVSQS
-707 EIIKGEG
+707 EIIRGEG

-754 PLLPVA
+754 PVLPVA
-760 YEDKGLLN
+760 YEDKGLLH
-768 IYGVSDF
+768 IYGVSDL
-775 HVDHPVTLRIIVHS
+775 HRDHQLTLRVVVHT
-789 WSSLEPVCTLAED
+789 WSSLESVCTLAKD
-802 NVTVKAQSAVPIYK
+802 RVTVQAQSAVPIYK
-816 ESISDLLE
+816 ESISDLLD
-824 RCRNCTRKSCVITF
+824 RCRNCTRESCVVTF
-838 CLVGEGGLQSPVNHH
+838 SLVGEDGLQSPTNHH

-866 PQLNAFISQQDDLYI
+866 TQLSASVSQRDGIYL
-881 FVLKTTA
+881 FVLQTTA
-888 IAPFVYLDVGSIK
+888 IAPFVSLDVGSIK

-938 SLVDVD
+938 SLMDVV

>member
-1 MTGYRGLQNPFL
+1 SLRGSWRLRSGNGSVSLRAEVPGCVHTALLSRGLIQ
-13 QAAVAF
+13 
-19 VPLCSPSGDETA
+19 
-31 LPWSCDAFGSYQRGS
+31 
-46 YETEDRHY
+46 
-54 VQELQSCHTDVLYY
+54 
-68 LKDPYYRF
+68 DPYYRF
-76 NDMMYRWISL
+76 NDVMYRWISL
-86 DNWTYSRSFQTPF
+86 DNWTYSRTFKTSF

-107 NLVFEGLD
+107 NLVFEGVD
-115 TVSEILMNNITLG
+115 TVAQILLNNVTLR
-128 RTDNMFI
+128 RTDNMFN
-135 RYSFDITSVIKEVNF
+135 RYSFDITNVIQEVNF

-165 SRYHKAY
+165 SRCHKAR

-187 HANFIRKE
+187 HVNFIRKE

-216 RIEAYNHYNLIYFSV
+216 RIEAYNLYHLIYFSLTP
-231 SSFFVNSAQLWSLE
+231 FFEKSAQQWYLE
-245 IESIFDVVSSKPVAG
+245 VESVFDVVSSKPVAG
-260 LVTVSIPE
+260 LVTVNIPK

-296 IVEAWWPNGH
+296 AVEAWWPNGH

-312 DMISTFILEPGY
+312 NMTTTFIMEAGC
-324 QIEKFSKAYFR
+324 QIERFSKVYFR

-357 GRPIFFK
+357 GRPIFLK

-377 VTSDTLWLLL
+377 VTYDTLRLLL
-387 KSATDA
+387 KSAADA

-410 FYDICDE
+410 FYDVCDE
-417 LGIMIW
+417 IGIMVW
-423 QDFMFACALYPAD
+423 QDFMFACALYPTD
-436 GNYLESVRAEVSHQV
+436 QNYLESVRAEVSHQV

-461 LWSGNNENEAAIASN
+461 LWSGNNENEAAIANN
-476 WFSIPYADR
+476 WFSIPYADIGA
-485 EVYIKDYVTLYVK
+485 YIQDYVTLYVK
-498 NIREIVLTEDKSRPF
+498 NIREIVLSEDKSRPF

-532 NPYDTHYGDT
+532 DPYDTHYGDT
-542 HFYDYSSDCWKWTVY
+542 HFYDYSNDCWNWTMY

-582 TEDWS
+582 PEDWS

-598 HENGNDQ
+598 HEGGNFQ
-605 MLQQIGLN
+605 MLQEIGRH
-613 FKLPR
+613 FKLPQ
-618 STDPI
+618 SPDAV
-623 KKFKDTI
+623 KQFKDMI
-630 YLTQKLA
+630 YLTQ
-637 QLGESVA
+637 
-644 ACSTLVGPFP
+644 
-654 QLGPLMKLSGDAREC
+654 
-669 WPSIIHHCSKCC
+669 
-681 TVTPCFRVMQAQ
+681 VMQAQ

-714 HTMGALYWQ
+714 RTMGALYWQ

-760 YEDKGLLN
+760 YEDKGMLH
-768 IYGVSDF
+768 IYGVSDL
-775 HVDHPVTLRIIVHS
+775 HVDHKVTLRVVVHA
-789 WSSLEPVCTLAED
+789 WSSLEPVCTLAKEG
-802 NVTVKAQSAVPIYK
+802 VTVKAQSAAPIYK

-838 CLVGEGGLQSPVNHH
+838 CLVGEDGLRSPMNHY

-866 PQLNAFISQQDDLYI
+866 TQLSASVSQQDDIYI
-881 FVLKTTA
+881 FTLQTTA
-888 IAPFVYLDVGSIK
+888 IAPFVSLDVGSIK

-913 KKKVVVFYPWEPT
+913 KKKMVVFYPWEPT
-926 SVEEL
+926 CVEEL
-931 EKSLTLT
+931 ESSLILT
-938 SLVDVD
+938 SLLDVV